1 MSESEQ
7 SEQSGAEVTYAPLT
21 EVAAAYGVSVD
32 TIRRRMK
39 RGELETRKET
49 TPQGFR
55 WLAAMPEHAQTTGER
70 AAVAQREAD
79 SAQGELVATLQR
91 ELELRNQE
99 IARLHEVVERQAL
112 ALERQAAALPQ
123 LPATS
128 SAAPQD
134 AESIAESAQDAPA
147 TPSESFW
154 QRLRRLIRG

>member
-1 MSESEQ
+1 MSEGKQTE
-7 SEQSGAEVTYAPLT
+7 GAVTYAPLT

-32 TIRRRMK
+32 TIRRRLR
-39 RGELETRKET
+39 RGEIDARKET

-55 WLAAMPEHAQTTGER
+55 WVAAMPAKASTPGER
-70 AAVAQREAD
+70 AVVAGHEA
-79 SAQGELVATLQR
+79 SAAQGELIATLQR

-128 SAAPQD
+128 SAAPQGV
-134 AESIAESAQDAPA
+134 ESVAESAQDAPA